1 MQNLPFD
8 KRRAA
13 RKSTA
18 SFIPTSSGNQLSTAP
33 TLASAMAAT
42 LSSRGVKRIFGV
54 PGGGSSL
61 DLIDAAA
68 QEGIEFILCRT
79 ETAAAIMA
87 AVTGELTGIPGVV
100 LTGIGPGAASVVNG
114 IAYASLERAPV
125 IVITD
130 AHEETAIAP
139 PHQIFDQQAMF
150 APISKAQKRL
160 TAATGAADFEDLFD
174 IAATEPPGPV
184 HCDLSAMDAASA
196 AAPTRVGTRPE
207 PATPDVPD
215 AAKMA
220 RASDLVAAARRPVLI
235 VGHQCRSADRAGA
248 ANDLARVLGGPA
260 MTTYKAK
267 GVIPEDG
274 SHFVGLF
281 TNAKLDHGVLA
292 EADLIVFCGV
302 DPVEM
307 IPGKWPHDVPL
318 IVLSETPGLAWPFAA
333 DVEISGPVAISAA
346 HIART
351 PTNTDWLEDRIA
363 SFRSNI
369 IEALTNTG
377 GNGRAPDAVID
388 AIAAAAPPGARLAVD
403 AGAHMFSAMAR
414 WPAQAPHDVLKSNG
428 LSSMGFAVPAAL
440 GSWLEEP
447 DRHTIAVT
455 GDGGMMMCLA
465 ELSTAARLNAA
476 LTVVVLND
484 AALSLI
490 DIKQQRQQ
498 RPPLG
503 VRYPRADFATAARG
517 MGCASWSVAAL
528 DPLEFALTE
537 AFEAEG
543 PTLVDVS
550 VDPSGYRDQ
559 LLALRG

>member
-1 MQNLPFD
+1 LSAN
-8 KRRAA
+8 
-13 RKSTA
+13 ST
-18 SFIPTSSGNQLSTAP
+18 SEIP
-33 TLASAMAAT
+33 TLAVAIAAT

-68 QEGIEFILCRT
+68 QQDIEFILCRN

-87 AVTGELTGIPGVV
+87 AVTGELTGIPGIV

-114 IAYASLERAPV
+114 IAYASLERAPI

-150 APISKAQKRL
+150 APISKAQRRL
-160 TAATGAADFEDLFD
+160 TPATGAADFEDLFD
-174 IAATEPPGPV
+174 LAAAEPPGPV
-184 HCDLSAMDAASA
+184 HFDLSAKDA
-196 AAPTRVGTRPE
+196 AAPAAPI
-207 PATPDVPD
+207 PARSPSAPHTPDESTMRKAGDLVD
-215 AAKMA
+215 AAK
-220 RASDLVAAARRPVLI
+220 RPVLI
-235 VGHQCRSADRAGA
+235 VGHQCRTADRAAA
-248 ANDLARVLGGPA
+248 ANDLARALGGPA

-267 GVIPEDG
+267 GVVSEDG
-274 SHFVGLF
+274 PHFVGLF
-281 TNAKLDHGVLA
+281 TNAKLDHDILA
-292 EADLIVFCGV
+292 QADLIVFCGV

-307 IPGKWPHDVPL
+307 IPGTWPHEVPV

-333 DVEISGPVAISAA
+333 DAEIAGPVAVSAA
-346 HIART
+346 HLAHTPAKSGWPENQIA
-351 PTNTDWLEDRIA
+351 A
-363 SFRSNI
+363 FRSGI
-369 IEALTNTG
+369 IETLVNSG
-377 GNGRAPDAVID
+377 GDGRSPDAVID
-388 AIAAAAPPGARLAVD
+388 AIAEAAPPGARLAVD

-414 WPAQAPHDVLKSNG
+414 WPARAPHDVMKSNG

-440 GSWLEEP
+440 ASWLEQP

-465 ELSTAARLNAA
+465 ELSTAARLGAA
-476 LTVVVLND
+476 MTVVVLND

-503 VRYPRADFATAARG
+503 VRYPRPDFATAARG
-517 MGCASWSVAAL
+517 MGCASWTVATL
-528 DPLEFALTE
+528 DPLEFALAE
-537 AFEAEG
+537 AFETEG

-550 VDPSGYRDQ
+550 IDPSGYREQ
-559 LLALRG
+559 LIALRG

>member
-1 MQNLPFD
+1 
-8 KRRAA
+8 
-13 RKSTA
+13 
-18 SFIPTSSGNQLSTAP
+18 
-33 TLASAMAAT
+33 MAAT

-68 QEGIEFILCRT
+68 QVGIEFILCRN

-114 IAYASLERAPV
+114 IAYASLERAPI

-130 AHEETAIAP
+130 AHDEVAVAP

-150 APISKAQKRL
+150 APISKAQRRL
-160 TAATGAADFEDLFD
+160 TPATGAEVFEELFD
-174 IAATEPPGPV
+174 LAAAEPPGPI
-184 HCDLSAMDAASA
+184 HFDLSAKDAAS
-196 AAPTRVGTRPE
+196 T
-207 PATPDVPD
+207 ATPAPD
-215 AAKMA
+215 RSPPAPPVADASALA
-220 RASDLVAAARRPVLI
+220 RAADLVAAAKRPVLI
-235 VGHQCRSADRAGA
+235 VGHQCRAVDRADA
-248 ANDLARVLGGPA
+248 ANALARALGGPA

-267 GVIPEDG
+267 GVVPEDG
-274 SHFVGLF
+274 PHYIGLF
-281 TNAKLDHGVLA
+281 TNAKLDHDILA
-292 EADLIVFCGV
+292 QADLIVFCGV

-307 IPGKWPHDVPL
+307 IPGLWPHDAPVL
-318 IVLSETPGLAWPFAA
+318 VLSETAGLAWPFDA
-333 DVEISGPVAISAA
+333 DVEIAGPVAVSAA
-346 HIART
+346 HLAQGAA
-351 PTNTDWLEDRIA
+351 NTDWTGNQIA
-363 SFRSNI
+363 DFRSGI
-369 IEALTNTG
+369 IEKLINTG
-377 GNGRAPDAVID
+377 GDGRSPDAVID
-388 AIAAAAPPGARLAVD
+388 AIAGAAPAGARLAVD

-414 WPAQAPHDVLKSNG
+414 WPAQLPHDVMKSNG
-428 LSSMGFAVPAAL
+428 LSSMGFALPAAL
-440 GSWLEEP
+440 ASWLEQP

-465 ELSTAARLNAA
+465 ELSTAARLKAS

-503 VRYPRADFATAARG
+503 VRYPRPDFATAARG
-517 MGCASWSVAAL
+517 MGCASWTVAAL
-528 DPLEFALTE
+528 DPLEFALAE
-537 AFEAEG
+537 AFETEG

-559 LLALRG
+559 LIALRG

>member
-1 MQNLPFD
+1 MTPN
-8 KRRAA
+8 
-13 RKSTA
+13 STSA
-18 SFIPTSSGNQLSTAP
+18 AP
-33 TLASAMAAT
+33 TLAAAIAAT
-42 LSSRGVKRIFGV
+42 LSARGVKRLFGI

-61 DLIDAAA
+61 DVIDAAA
-68 QEGIEFILCRT
+68 REGIEFVLCRT

-114 IAYASLERAPV
+114 IAYASLERAPI
-125 IVITD
+125 IVIAD

-139 PHQIFDQQAMF
+139 PHQIFDQQALF
-150 APISKAQKRL
+150 APISKAQRRL
-160 TAATGAADFEDLFD
+160 TPATGAADFDALFD
-174 IAATEPPGPV
+174 LAAAEPPGPV
-184 HCDLSAMDAASA
+184 HVDLSAKDA
-196 AAPTRVGTRPE
+196 AAP
-207 PATPDVPD
+207 
-215 AAKMA
+215 AAPVA
-220 RASDLVAAARRPVLI
+220 DRSPHAPRQCDEAALVRAGDLIGSARRPVLI
-235 VGHQCRSADRAGA
+235 VGHQCRAADRAAA
-248 ANDLARVLGGPA
+248 ANDLARALGGPA

-267 GVIPEDG
+267 GVVSEDG
-274 SHFVGLF
+274 PHFVGLF
-281 TNAKLDHGVLA
+281 TNARLDHDILA

-307 IPGKWPHDVPL
+307 IPGTWPHDVPV

-333 DVEISGPVAISAA
+333 DVEVAGPVSVSAA
-346 HIART
+346 QLAQQPAEPGWPET
-351 PTNTDWLEDRIA
+351 RIA
-363 SFRSNI
+363 SFRSGI
-369 IEALTNTG
+369 IETLANTG
-377 GNGRAPDAVID
+377 GDGRAPDAVID
-388 AIAAAAPPGARLAVD
+388 AVAAAAPPGARLAVD

-414 WPAQAPHDVLKSNG
+414 WPARAPHDVMKSNG

-440 GSWLEEP
+440 ASWLEQP
-447 DRHTIAVT
+447 DRHTVAIT

-503 VRYPRADFATAARG
+503 VRYPRTDFATAARG
-517 MGCASWSVAAL
+517 MGCASWTVAAL
-528 DPLEFALTE
+528 DPLEFALAE
-537 AFEAEG
+537 AFETDG

-559 LLALRG
+559 LIALRG

>member
-1 MQNLPFD
+1 M
-8 KRRAA
+8 
-13 RKSTA
+13 STH
-18 SFIPTSSGNQLSTAP
+18 P
-33 TLASAMAAT
+33 TLAGAIAAT
-42 LSSRGVKRIFGV
+42 LSARGVKRIFGI

-68 QEGIEFILCRT
+68 QEGIDFVLCRT

-114 IAYASLERAPV
+114 IAYASLERAPIV
-125 IVITD
+125 VITD
-130 AHEETAIAP
+130 AHDAATSAP

-150 APISKAQKRL
+150 APISKAQRRL
-160 TAATGAADFEDLFD
+160 TPETGAADFAELFD
-174 IAATEPPGPV
+174 LAAAEPPGPV
-184 HCDLSAMDAASA
+184 HFDLSAKDAASPA
-196 AAPTRVGTRPE
+196 E
-207 PATPDVPD
+207 PAPDRPPAVPRTADDD
-215 AAKMA
+215 ALAKA
-220 RASDLVAAARRPVLI
+220 GDLIAAARHPVLI
-235 VGHQCRSADRAGA
+235 VGHQCRAADRAA
-248 ANDLARVLGGPA
+248 AATGLAEALSGPA

-267 GVIPEDG
+267 GVISEDG
-274 SHFVGLF
+274 PHFVGLF
-281 TNAKLDHGVLA
+281 TNARLDHETLSH
-292 EADLIVFCGV
+292 ADLIVFCGV

-307 IPGKWPHDVPL
+307 IPGAWPHDAPVV
-318 IVLSETPGLAWPFAA
+318 VLSETPGLAWPFDAV
-333 DVEISGPVAISAA
+333 VEIAGPVAISAA
-346 HIART
+346 QLART
-351 PTNTDWLEDRIA
+351 TAQPDWTEDRIA
-363 SFRSNI
+363 GIRRSI
-369 IEALTNTG
+369 VETLTNAPG
-377 GNGRAPDAVID
+377 DGRSPDTVID

-414 WPAQAPHDVLKSNG
+414 WPARAPHDVMKSNG

-440 GSWLEEP
+440 ASWLDQP
-447 DRHTIAVT
+447 DRHTVAVT

-465 ELSTAARLNAA
+465 ELSTAARLGAA

-517 MGCASWSVAAL
+517 MGCSSWTVATL
-528 DPLEFALTE
+528 DPLEFALAE
-537 AFEAEG
+537 AFETEG

-559 LLALRG
+559 LIALRG

>member
-1 MQNLPFD
+1 MTDF
-8 KRRAA
+8 
-13 RKSTA
+13 
-18 SFIPTSSGNQLSTAP
+18 P
-33 TLASAMAAT
+33 TLAEAMAAT
-42 LSSRGVKRIFGV
+42 LSARGVKRIFGV

-68 QEGIEFILCRT
+68 QQGIEFVLCRT

-87 AVTGELTGIPGVV
+87 AVTGELTGVPGVV

-114 IAYASLERAPV
+114 IAYASLERAPI

-130 AHEETAIAP
+130 AHEETAVAP
-139 PHQIFDQQAMF
+139 PHQIFDQRALF

-160 TAATGAADFEDLFD
+160 TPATGAADFAELFD
-174 IAATEPPGPV
+174 LAAAEPPGPV
-184 HCDLSAMDAASA
+184 HIDLSARDAASPA
-196 AAPTRVGTRPE
+196 E
-207 PATPDVPD
+207 PAPAHARTDPPAPD
-215 AAKMA
+215 ATVLAKA
-220 RASDLVAAARRPVLI
+220 VDLLQAAARPVVI
-235 VGHQCRSADRAGA
+235 VGHQCRPAQRADA
-248 ANDLARVLGGPA
+248 ANALVRALGGPA

-267 GVIPEDG
+267 GVVPEDG
-274 SHFVGLF
+274 PHFVGLF

-292 EADLIVFCGV
+292 KADLIVFCGV

-307 IPGKWPHDVPL
+307 IPGKLPHDAPV
-318 IVLSETPGLAWPFAA
+318 IVLSETPGLAWPFAP
-333 DVEISGPVAISAA
+333 DVEVAGPVALSAA
-346 HIART
+346 YVAATPPKTGWRESEIAQ
-351 PTNTDWLEDRIA
+351 
-363 SFRSNI
+363 FRSGI
-369 IEALTNTG
+369 VAALANAG
-377 GNGRAPDAVID
+377 GGGRAPDDVID

-414 WPAQAPHDVLKSNG
+414 WPAQAPHGVMKSNG

-440 GSWLEEP
+440 ASWLEDP
-447 DRHTIAVT
+447 DRPAIAVT

-465 ELSTAARLNAA
+465 ELSTAARLDAN

-517 MGCASWSVAAL
+517 MGCASWTVAAL
-528 DPLEFALTE
+528 DPLEFALAE
-537 AFEAEG
+537 AFETDG

-559 LLALRG
+559 LIALRG